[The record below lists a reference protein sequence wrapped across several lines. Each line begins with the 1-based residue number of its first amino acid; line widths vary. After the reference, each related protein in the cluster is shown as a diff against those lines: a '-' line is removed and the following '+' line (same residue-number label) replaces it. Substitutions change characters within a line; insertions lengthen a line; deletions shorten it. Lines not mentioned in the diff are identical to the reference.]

1 VILFT
6 LVVGWYLVTV
16 KTEYQW
22 IWKNT
27 VLVPSNS
34 WLVGIRIDRDA
45 NLTAIILLYLVIHF
59 PRITPAERPF
69 FDANSATIILLFLL
83 QQSSRYFQL
92 LDLTIVYYLNPTV

>member
-1 VILFT
+1 M
-6 LVVGWYLVTV
+6 
-16 KTEYQW
+16 
-22 IWKNT
+22 
-27 VLVPSNS
+27 
-34 WLVGIRIDRDA
+34 GIRIDRDT
-45 NLTAIILLYLVIHF
+45 NLPAKIPLRLVIHF